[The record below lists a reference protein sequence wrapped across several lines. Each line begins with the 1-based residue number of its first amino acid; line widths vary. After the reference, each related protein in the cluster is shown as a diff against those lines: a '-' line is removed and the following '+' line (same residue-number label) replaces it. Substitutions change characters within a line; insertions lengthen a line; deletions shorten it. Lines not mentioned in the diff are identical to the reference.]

1 MPNGIYL
8 SGANC
13 LEFKYFRDDS
23 SESVVMPSVNMVTV
37 TITALHLILIPIP
50 RSFL

>member
-8 SGANC
+8 AGANC
-13 LEFKYFRDDS
+13 LEFKYFGDN
-23 SESVVMPSVNMVTV
+23 SESVVMSSVNMVTL

-50 RSFL
+50 RSSL